1 VTDPALT
8 DVNAD
13 ADHDSRPNI
22 AEYWLGSDPL
32 VTDETPPMRALNL
45 MNGQFTLRVAERKN
59 ADALGRVFLYST
71 NLNNW
76 SPVTPNSITT
86 LEDAGAVVVR
96 DVTFP
101 ISANTGFY
109 QIRY

>member
-1 VTDPALT
+1 
-8 DVNAD
+8 
-13 ADHDSRPNI
+13 
-22 AEYWLGSDPL
+22 
-32 VTDETPPMRALNL
+32 MRALNV

-59 ADALGRVFLYST
+59 AGALGRVFLYST

-101 ISANTGFY
+101 VSANTGFY